1 MLRAL
6 LLVQPQFAKEGR
18 PFFHSLRLRV
28 ERCLGGEAWDRNQ
41 PPESWCEY
49 QLGLTELRGLPK
61 IIPWSTPEQDLLL
74 MDFLTIA
81 WVPRDPLTKTLGTG
95 HLEDEADY

>member
-18 PFFHSLRLRV
+18 PFFHDLRLRV
-28 ERCLGGEAWDRNQ
+28 ERSSEAWDRNQ
-41 PPESWCEY
+41 PHESWCRY
-49 QLGLTELRGLPK
+49 RLGLTELRGLPK
-61 IIPWSTPEQDLLL
+61 VIPQSSPEQDLLL
-74 MDFLTIA
+74 TDFLMIP
-81 WVPRDPLTKTLGTG
+81 WVPPDPLTKILGIG